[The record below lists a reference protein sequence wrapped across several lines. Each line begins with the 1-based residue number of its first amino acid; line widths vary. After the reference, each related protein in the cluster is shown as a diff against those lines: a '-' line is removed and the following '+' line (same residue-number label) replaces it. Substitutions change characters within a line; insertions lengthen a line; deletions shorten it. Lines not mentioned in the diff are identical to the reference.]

1 MLGEI
6 FLKLESQIKN
16 PKNIK
21 TLNDR
26 IKNVKKNILKKSKLI
41 SQSKLES
48 LASIAYPNY
57 WLLQSEQM
65 IVYQIENFFL
75 NDKFKNFSFRIEKMT
90 KKKFYDLIL
99 VTKDRPKLFLD
110 IISVFAVMN
119 TSIFEARIFT
129 LDDGTVIDTFKFS
142 LNENKYF
149 TANDVSRVL
158 SSMKEKLNYLKT
170 QNEIKINIKSNYK
183 PKLVYNIVDVEI
195 DNSSSSTYTILL
207 VRTTNR
213 PKLLYEISNI
223 LLNNRM
229 VISMA
234 KISTNGNFVE
244 DSFHLRN
251 EYGLKIEN
259 SAILEK
265 IIYQIKY
272 RLGQMD

>member
-1 MLGEI
+1 
-6 FLKLESQIKN
+6 
-16 PKNIK
+16 
-21 TLNDR
+21 
-26 IKNVKKNILKKSKLI
+26 
-41 SQSKLES
+41 
-48 LASIAYPNY
+48 
-57 WLLQSEQM
+57 
-65 IVYQIENFFL
+65 
-75 NDKFKNFSFRIEKMT
+75 
-90 KKKFYDLIL
+90 
-99 VTKDRPKLFLD
+99 
-110 IISVFAVMN
+110 MN

-234 KISTNGNFVE
+234 KISTNGDFVE
-244 DSFHLRN
+244 DSFHLSN
-251 EYGLKIEN
+251 NFGFKIKDKLFIAKLKKEI
-259 SAILEK
+259 
-265 IIYQIKY
+265 
-272 RLGQMD
+272 MDFLS